1 MKSKQYY
8 VYIMTTE
15 RNMALYIGVTNDLL
29 RRVYEHRNG
38 LVSGFIK
45 KYQVHKLV
53 YYETGRDVAEA
64 IAREKQLKSWRRDK
78 KLALIDG
85 FNPDWRDLYDRIDQT
100 GKIAVE

>member
-1 MKSKQYY
+1 MKSKQYN

-15 RNMALYIGVTNDLL
+15 RNTTLYTGVTNDLL

-38 LVSGFIK
+38 LVSGFTK

-64 IAREKQLKSWRRDK
+64 IARKKQLKSWKRDK

-85 FNPDWRDLYDRIDQT
+85 FNPYWRDLYDLIDQT